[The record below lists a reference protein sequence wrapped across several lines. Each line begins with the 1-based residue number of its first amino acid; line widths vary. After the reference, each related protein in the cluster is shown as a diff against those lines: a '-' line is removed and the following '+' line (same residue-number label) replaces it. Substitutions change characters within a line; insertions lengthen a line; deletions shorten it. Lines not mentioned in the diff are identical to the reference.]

1 MPLAHQVPGQ
11 PDAAEKSPSLGP
23 HAAVDC
29 SELFRAFKTE
39 TKMFCLGKFPLKR
52 RRHPPHPLRL
62 VLSWAAG
69 LCLGLQPARWPPQ
82 VCAVCGRE
90 AVRWQSEYWRWPHVP
105 LLWDFAP
112 APPRP
117 SSPFLRLPVPRTCPR
132 PATLRPCGAALCWE
146 ARSMSRPWFLLV
158 FHH

>member
-1 MPLAHQVPGQ
+1 MPLAHRVPGQ
-11 PDAAEKSPSLGP
+11 PDVAEKSPSLGP

-39 TKMFCLGKFPLKR
+39 TKMFCLGKFPLKQ
-52 RRHPPHPLRL
+52 RRHPPHLLCL

-69 LCLGLQPARWPPQ
+69 LCLGLQPARWSPQ